1 MTGADG
7 RDGSGEAGADEGETG
22 DHADADGDH
31 AGDVADAATGVLPPD
46 ELAGVVELFGA
57 LTPAEL
63 DRALAE
69 LAYRRGGGEASGD
82 AARETREAAVA
93 DAVAAYYLVEVEVEV
108 GPEDDGETERLL
120 APGPVAFPTLPAG
133 AEDLPH
139 LLDAPERDVDRAT
152 LAARVEGRLR
162 SDAARAVVDG
172 DAARMRRLLDVTY
185 DLDTWGPADVEDV
198 RRRLDDALAAV
209 DAAGDVDP
217 DADADAGAET
227 SRGTGGDGAER
238 ERED

>member
-1 MTGADG
+1 MA
-7 RDGSGEAGADEGETG
+7 
-22 DHADADGDH
+22 
-31 AGDVADAATGVLPPD
+31 
-46 ELAGVVELFGA
+46 
-57 LTPAEL
+57 
-63 DRALAE
+63 
-69 LAYRRGGGEASGD
+69 
-82 AARETREAAVA
+82 
-93 DAVAAYYLVEVEVEV
+93 
-108 GPEDDGETERLL
+108 EDDGETERLL

-209 DAAGDVDP
+209 DAAADDP
-217 DADADAGAET
+217 DADTAAETET
-227 SRGTGGDGAER
+227 SRRTGGDEAER